1 MPYKVI
7 KGTFHLTGL
16 SKNGNPTSYQPDGDS
31 IHFKPT
37 NPAHLDDLQQV
48 GRHYKLTRI
57 GSLNLRFEGIDAT
70 EIHYGGSRQ
79 PSPLAE
85 VSRDYLTGALGMN
98 PVTYKAD
105 GYRVKPP
112 ANDGQKGFI
121 LSKQLDF
128 HGRPVSF
135 VYIGTSK
142 FTDGSWQYVSNPLLR
157 QSMNYKLLYR
167 GLVYP
172 LFYDTLY
179 SELRESLR
187 DAAITAINEANGIWR
202 YDWTNYWVDISKESH
217 VQEQFTIY
225 PKLFRRITD
234 YYNEFDSFNR
244 SQFVDWLD
252 ERSEN
257 DQVWVRPDWNMT
269 HLDNLVEVVGK
280 KIRLKHFPED
290 LVFVSRRT

>member
-1 MPYKVI
+1 MPYKLI
-7 KGTFHLTGL
+7 KGTFHLTGK
-16 SKNGNPTSYQPDGDS
+16 SKTGKDTSFQPDGDS
-31 IHFKPT
+31 MHFKPS
-37 NPAHLDDLQQV
+37 NPAHLDDLQRV
-48 GRHYKLTRI
+48 GRPYRLTHI

-79 PSPLAE
+79 PSPQAE
-85 VSRDYLTGALGMN
+85 DSRDYLTGRIGMN

-135 VYIGTSK
+135 CFTGTTTLSN
-142 FTDGSWQYVSNPLLR
+142 GSWQYVNNALLKR
-157 QSMNYKLLYR
+157 SLNYKLLVN

-179 SELRESLR
+179 SSLRETMR
-187 DAAITAINEANGIWR
+187 DATLSAIYAGKNIWQ
-202 YDWTNYWVDISKESH
+202 YDWTNYWVDISKEEH
-217 VQEQFTIY
+217 VQSFYNIY

-234 YYNEFDSFNR
+234 YYNDFDSFNR
-244 SQFVDWLD
+244 AQFISWLD

-257 DQVWVRPDWNMT
+257 DQVWYRPDWNLT
-269 HLDNLVEVVGK
+269 HLDNLVEVKGK
-280 KIRLKHFPED
+280 KVRMTHFPED